1 MALINSLLM
10 LDNCMPISAYTSM
23 FTTSATVDSPNNA
36 FLCTG
41 LINEGLLEKAFF
53 FLGTAD
59 FSFDTEPLVRNE
71 LFARAAAVKQK
82 RATTGPPT
90 RAFKSNDAGA
100 SGKLQVGIVLTL

>member
-23 FTTSATVDSPNNA
+23 FTTSTTVDSPNNA

-59 FSFDTEPLVRNE
+59 FSFDTEPLVRND
-71 LFARAAAVKQK
+71 LF
-82 RATTGPPT
+82 
-90 RAFKSNDAGA
+90 
-100 SGKLQVGIVLTL
+100 